1 MEVRSKIVTL
11 VRLQRVLEVPKTIC
25 ASGQLSG
32 IKNPLLASDSLRGP
46 WTKG

>member
-1 MEVRSKIVTL
+1 MEVRSKTVTL